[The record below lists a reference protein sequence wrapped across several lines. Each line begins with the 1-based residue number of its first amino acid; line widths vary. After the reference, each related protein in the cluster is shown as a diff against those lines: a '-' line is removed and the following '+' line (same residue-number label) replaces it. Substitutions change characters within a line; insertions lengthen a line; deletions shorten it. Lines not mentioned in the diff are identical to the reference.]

1 MIFTGI
7 LTYKYVIQKD
17 AYGGSKIGNECY
29 NPKDYNALL
38 GLQPVAPCH
47 FGSSIYISH
56 PHFYQADPRLLDAV
70 EGLEPDKDLHQT
82 FFKIQP
88 VRF

>member
-1 MIFTGI
+1 MIFIGI
-7 LTYKYVIQKD
+7 LTYKYVIPKD

-56 PHFYQADPRLLDAV
+56 PHFFQADPRLLDAV
-70 EGLEPDKDLHQT
+70 QGLKPNKDLHQT
-82 FFKIQP
+82 FFKLQP